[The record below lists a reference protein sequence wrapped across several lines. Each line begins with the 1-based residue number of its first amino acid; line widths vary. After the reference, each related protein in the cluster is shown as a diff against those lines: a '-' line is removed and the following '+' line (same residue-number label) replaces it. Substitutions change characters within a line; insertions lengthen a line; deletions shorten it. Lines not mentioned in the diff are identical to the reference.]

1 MSGKRVRLIHW
12 SATETAERAERIRA
26 AGYVVD
32 AAAFGGGAE
41 LRSLRQRP
49 PLAVVIDLT
58 RLPMQG
64 RDVGLAIRHA
74 KATRHV
80 PLVFVEGDREKLER
94 VRRQLPDATYATW
107 RGIRGALAR
116 AIAQPPASPAVPV
129 SALAGY
135 SGTPLPKKLG
145 IKAGA
150 VVALVG
156 APQGFRATLGDLPD
170 GVRLVG
176 RSGTR
181 CDLTLW
187 FLRSR
192 AELERSISRIVAQAA
207 RGPVWIAWPKQSSG
221 LATDLTQQPVR
232 EAGLAAGLVDYK
244 VCAIDATW
252 SGLLFT
258 RRRSAAC

>member
-1 MSGKRVRLIHW
+1 MIGKRVRVIHW
-12 SATETAERAERIRA
+12 NAAEAAERADRIRA
-26 AGYVVD
+26 AGYDTD
-32 AAAFGGGAE
+32 AAPFRGSVE
-41 LRSLRQRP
+41 LRALRQRP
-49 PLAVVIDLT
+49 PLAVVIDLS

-80 PLVFVEGDREKLER
+80 PLVFVEGAPVKIER
-94 VRRQLPDATYATW
+94 IRQQLPDATYATW
-107 RGIRGALAR
+107 RGIRRALAR
-116 AIAQPPASPAVPV
+116 AIAHPPAVPV
-129 SALAGY
+129 APASALAGY

-156 APQGFRATLGDLPD
+156 APRGFRATLGRLPD

-176 RSGTR
+176 RSGAR

-192 AELERSISRIVAQAA
+192 ADLERSISRIVTQAVH
-207 RGPVWIAWPKQSSG
+207 GPVWIAWPKQASG

-258 RRRSAAC
+258 RRRKS

>member
-1 MSGKRVRLIHW
+1 MIGKRVRLIHW
-12 SATETAERAERIRA
+12 NAAEAAERADRVRA
-26 AGYVVD
+26 AGYDTD
-32 AAAFGGGAE
+32 AAPFRGSVE
-41 LRSLRQRP
+41 LCALRQRP
-49 PLAVVIDLT
+49 PLAVVIDLS

-80 PLVFVEGDREKLER
+80 PLVFVEGASDKLER
-94 VRRQLPDATYATW
+94 VRRQFPDATYATW

-116 AIAQPPASPAVPV
+116 AIAHPPASPVAPA

-145 IKAGA
+145 IKADA

-156 APQGFRATLGDLPD
+156 APRGFRATLGDLPD
-170 GVRLVG
+170 RVRLVV
-176 RSGTR
+176 RSGVR

-187 FLRSR
+187 FLGSR
-192 AELERSISRIVAQAA
+192 AELSRSMDRIVAQAKD
-207 RGPVWIAWPKQSSG
+207 GPVWIAWRKQSSG
-221 LATDLTQQPVR
+221 LATDLTEQPVR